1 MRRLLVV
8 VTIAVAG
15 FIAAFVSFG
24 DAARRDCVLD
34 APSDASYSVEFD
46 EPPSEDARVSVLRI
60 LRDDRLVTGAEVCVN
75 VRHAGSPAAGTS
87 AEGVELVGGR
97 YAVVLDVTRSG
108 SWEGRVVIMEQ
119 QGAGDPVA
127 VPVSF
132 DVTAG
137 ATARGAGSRQPP
149 E

>member
-1 MRRLLVV
+1 MKRLVVV

-15 FIAAFVSFG
+15 FIAAFISFG

-34 APSDASYSVEFD
+34 APSDPSYSVEFD

-60 LRDDRLVTGAEVCVN
+60 VRDERLVTGAEVCVN
-75 VRHAGSPAAGTS
+75 VSHAGTPATGAS

-97 YAVVLDVTRSG
+97 YAVVLDATRSG

-119 QGAGDPVA
+119 GSGDPVA

-132 DVTAG
+132 EVTG
-137 ATARGAGSRQPP
+137 DATARGAGSPP
-149 E
+149 QSD